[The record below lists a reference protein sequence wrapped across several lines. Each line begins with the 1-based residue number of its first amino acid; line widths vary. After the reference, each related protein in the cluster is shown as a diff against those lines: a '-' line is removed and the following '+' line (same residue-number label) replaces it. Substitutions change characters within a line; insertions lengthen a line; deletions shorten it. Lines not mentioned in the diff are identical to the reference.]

1 VIFIGIDDTDNK
13 ESRGTGFLS
22 RQLGKVIEEKS
33 LGRVEGISRHQL
45 FVHRDIPYTS
55 QNSSA
60 CLCIK
65 KARRDSLYRLCRDYL
80 LENAADGSDVGLA
93 MSSSEEIKDE
103 LVEYGFR
110 AKKEILSQEEAKAL
124 AEKHRIQLEGL
135 TGSRDGIIGALAAIG
150 LRKSGN
156 DGRFIWLRG
165 KELREMAGIL
175 SVKDLLKQTGI
186 DSILDLK
193 GNRLGCNE
201 MIHVGDWVRP
211 VIQDNKVLLIADKT
225 LNNNDYGWKLAS
237 KDFVKSI
244 SD

>member
-22 RQLGKVIEEKS
+22 RQLGKLIEDNS
-33 LGRVEGISRHQL
+33 PGLVEGISRHQL
-45 FVHRDIPYTS
+45 YVHRDIPYTS

-60 CLCIK
+60 CLCIDK
-65 KARRDSLYRLCRDYL
+65 TSREDLYQRCREYL

-93 MSSSEEIKDE
+93 MASTEEIKDE

-110 AKKEILSQEEAKAL
+110 AKKEVLSQAEAKAL
-124 AEKHRIQLEGL
+124 AGKHKIQLEGL
-135 TGSRDGIIGALAAIG
+135 TGTLDGIIGALAAIG

-165 KELREMAGIL
+165 KELREMTGIL
-175 SVKDLLKQTGI
+175 SVEDLLEQTGI

-193 GNRLGCNE
+193 GNSLGYNE

-211 VIQDNKVLLIADKT
+211 VIQNNKVLLIAYKT

-237 KDFVKSI
+237 KDFIKSI

>member
-1 VIFIGIDDTDNK
+1 
-13 ESRGTGFLS
+13 
-22 RQLGKVIEEKS
+22 
-33 LGRVEGISRHQL
+33 
-45 FVHRDIPYTS
+45 
-55 QNSSA
+55 
-60 CLCIK
+60 
-65 KARRDSLYRLCRDYL
+65 
-80 LENAADGSDVGLA
+80 VGLA